1 MYWKLQR
8 ISINRNESYVDSP
21 KCLKNKKPTI
31 NPKANDNK
39 CFQYALNHE
48 QIKSHLERISNINPF
63 IDQYNWN
70 KINFPSHKKDW
81 NGFEK
86 IIKQ

>member
-1 MYWKLQR
+1 M
-8 ISINRNESYVDSP
+8 
-21 KCLKNKKPTI
+21 LKNKKPTI

-63 IDQYNWN
+63 IDQYNRI

-86 IIKQ
+86 IIKQNLLILLISYISLTILKK